1 MIPRPRAE
9 TALETSPRIID
20 VLIKYEPRS
29 FFIRWK
35 IKEIPRLQ
43 LREKVSAIRKSKI
56 LWSSF
61 LFTAEKKVERII
73 PAKIR

>member
-1 MIPRPRAE
+1 MTPRPRAE

-20 VLIKYEPRS
+20 VPIKFELRN

-35 IKEIPRLQ
+35 IKKIPRLQ
-43 LREKVSAIRKSKI
+43 LREKVRAVRKSKI

-73 PAKIR
+73 PTKIR